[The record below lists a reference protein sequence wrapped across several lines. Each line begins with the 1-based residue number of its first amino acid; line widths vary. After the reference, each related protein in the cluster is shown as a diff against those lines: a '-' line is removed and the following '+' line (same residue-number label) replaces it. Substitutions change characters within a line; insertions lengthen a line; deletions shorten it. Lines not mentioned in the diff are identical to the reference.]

1 MGGHWNVTKGNVAT
15 QEQIVDNKN
24 TAQINL
30 QVTKE
35 QADDNKEAAQM
46 DFNFGSVIIEKEK
59 AKLAEIK
66 EILQEMAQAD
76 IQTSRRWLALGK
88 IDPDKLDS
96 VDALIDELVEKADR
110 ELEEITNALKEANDA
125 AVAAT
130 EAFNTAVSEHIDEN
144 TKLEELKAEKAAAKT
159 AAEEKTQAYNEA
171 LADKEAK
178 NADLEVKRADKDVEV
193 NRVDG
198 ENTTL
203 NDVINLLKKLLN

>member
-1 MGGHWNVTKGNVAT
+1 MGMADQNTESKNTAQKAFDDAQTASDEADAAEEIAKGEEWQAVGHWNVTKVDVAK
-15 QEQIVDNKN
+15 QEEIVDNKN

-30 QVTKE
+30 QEAKE

-66 EILQEMAQAD
+66 AILQQMAQAD
-76 IQTSRRWLALGK
+76 IQTSRRLLALVK

-110 ELEEITNALKEANDA
+110 ELEEFTNALK
-125 AVAAT
+125 
-130 EAFNTAVSEHIDEN
+130 TA
-144 TKLEELKAEKAAAKT
+144 
-159 AAEEKTQAYNEA
+159 NEA

-178 NADLEVKRADKDVEV
+178 NADLEVKRTAKDVEV

-203 NDVINLLKKLLN
+203 NEVIGLLKQLLN

>member
-1 MGGHWNVTKGNVAT
+1 MG
-15 QEQIVDNKN
+15 
-24 TAQINL
+24 
-30 QVTKE
+30 
-35 QADDNKEAAQM
+35 
-46 DFNFGSVIIEKEK
+46 
-59 AKLAEIK
+59 
-66 EILQEMAQAD
+66 
-76 IQTSRRWLALGK
+76 
-88 IDPDKLDS
+88 
-96 VDALIDELVEKADR
+96 
-110 ELEEITNALKEANDA
+110 LKEASEA

-130 EAFNTAVSEHIDEN
+130 WAFNTAVSEHIDEN